1 MLRRAAPTQVNNNVD
16 MTFSEDDRAFQ
27 KEVRAWL
34 DENWSSDIRERQQ
47 RDINSRLSREDTITW
62 QKRLAAKGWAAPNW
76 PTEHGGAGFTP
87 TQNYIWDLER
97 ARVGA
102 PKALAFGIGMVAPV
116 IMKFGT
122 PAQKEHFLPAILNS
136 DIWFC
141 QGYSEPG
148 SGSDLASLATKAEDC
163 GDHYLVNG
171 VKTWTT
177 LAQHADWIF
186 CLVRTSHEE
195 KRQLGISFLLI
206 DMQSEGVEVRPIITI
221 DQPEPPNHEINM
233 VYFENVKV
241 PKENLVG
248 TQGEGWTCAK
258 YLLEFERGN
267 AYSPGLAAAMARL
280 RNFAQSEEDGFGGTL
295 WDDVGFRR
303 RFMGVEVE
311 ILALEATELRILSAL
326 AAGQNVGPES
336 SLLKTRGTELQQSVS
351 ELGLEISGTYA
362 LGHYQPLLEASETN
376 EPIGPADAAGAAQH
390 YFNQRKVSIYAGS
403 NEIQRNI
410 MAKLVLGL

>member
-1 MLRRAAPTQVNNNVD
+1 
-16 MTFSEDDRAFQ
+16 
-27 KEVRAWL
+27 
-34 DENWSSDIRERQQ
+34 
-47 RDINSRLSREDTITW
+47 NSRLTREDTVVW
-62 QKRLAAKGWAAPNW
+62 QKRLAEKGWAAPNW
-76 PTEHGGAGFTP
+76 PVEYGGAGFTP

-102 PKALAFGIGMVAPV
+102 PKALAFGVGMVAPV

-122 PAQKEHFLPAILNS
+122 QQQKEFFLPAILNS

-148 SGSDLASLATKAEDC
+148 SGSDLASLSTKAESH

-206 DMQSEGVEVRPIITI
+206 DMRSEGVDVRPLITI
-221 DQPEPPNHEINM
+221 DQPESPNHEINM
-233 VYFENVKV
+233 VYLQDVKV

-248 TQGEGWTCAK
+248 TEGQGWTCAK

-267 AYSPGLAAAMARL
+267 AYSPSLAAAMSNL
-280 RNFAQSEEDGFGGTL
+280 RNFAKSEEDGNGGML

-303 RFMGVEVE
+303 RFLAVEVE

-336 SLLKTRGTELQQSVS
+336 SLLKTRGTELQQAVS

-362 LGHYQPLLEASETN
+362 LGLNRHMLDAIETN
-376 EPIGPADAAGAAQH
+376 EPIGPPEAAGSAQH
-390 YFNQRKVSIYAGS
+390 YFSQRKVSIYAGS